1 MTNQQTAIATL
12 LVNINAGQWNTLTAV
27 EALPVDGFIGNDWV
41 SYWALAYRAV
51 LQGSLDA
58 ALSLHEAIVPEWH
71 VTHAW
76 GNSKDGWSWCLSRPA
91 NADRKARYVE
101 GKSTYAAIALL
112 IAILAAYAVQLEDP
126 KDINIEHTEEVAK

>member
-1 MTNQQTAIATL
+1 MTNQQAAVLAL
-12 LVNINAGQWNTLTAV
+12 LAAV
-27 EALPVDGFIGNDWV
+27 EAGEWDDIDLAFTAFHNSAGNAVDV
-41 SYWALAYRAV
+41 RHAYN
-51 LQGSLDA
+51 GSLDA
-58 ALSLHEAIVPEWH
+58 DLSLHEAIVPEWH